1 MAQGS
6 QTGNRAIVR
15 SAGPALDSFKYE
27 VARDI
32 GLNVPQDGYWGDLP
46 ARQCGAVGGHMVRR
60 MIEMAEQFLAR
71 GGATGGYTRP

>member
-6 QTGNRAIVR
+6 NTGNRAVVR
-15 SAGPALDSFKYE
+15 EAQPALDSFKYE

-32 GLNVPQDGYWGDLP
+32 GVQVPQDRYWGELP

-60 MIEMAEQFLAR
+60 MIEMAERSLAGR
-71 GGATGGYTRP
+71 TTTR